1 MQVQGRG
8 EFVELG
14 HFDKHFVKNT
24 QKRAPQGNV
33 LEFFFLHT
41 LKTIFCMEKLTQ
53 RWSQSGPFYSEIRTL
68 FSISKMGRGGLP
80 SPPLV
85 AHLSVVEHVLISLNM
100 PKYC

>member
-1 MQVQGRG
+1 M
-8 EFVELG
+8 ELG

-33 LEFFFLHT
+33 LEFFFLNT

-53 RWSQSGPFYSEIRTL
+53 RWTQSGPFYSKIRTIFL
-68 FSISKMGRGGLP
+68 FPKLAGEASPL
-80 SPPLV
+80 PPLV